1 LKETTPDWR
10 QVFWFDVYKV
20 SNGQIKNIEP
30 GFDRKKEK
38 TPGERLDK
46 PFNTAINVT
55 DDYSPQKLNQAEISD
70 ENVKFIMG
78 NEDLIPPARIF
89 SSTKIFLDDECNRC
103 RTSKEEK
110 ARCDPKLSEYFY
122 KKYMN

>member
-1 LKETTPDWR
+1 LKETTKDWR

-20 SNGQIKNIEP
+20 NNGQIINVEP

-46 PFNTAINVT
+46 PLNTAVNT
-55 DDYSPQKLNQAEISD
+55 TADYGPQKLNQAEISD

-78 NEDLIPPARIF
+78 EEDLIPPARVYL
-89 SSTKIFLDDECNRC
+89 STKIFL
-103 RTSKEEK
+103 
-110 ARCDPKLSEYFY
+110 
-122 KKYMN
+122 